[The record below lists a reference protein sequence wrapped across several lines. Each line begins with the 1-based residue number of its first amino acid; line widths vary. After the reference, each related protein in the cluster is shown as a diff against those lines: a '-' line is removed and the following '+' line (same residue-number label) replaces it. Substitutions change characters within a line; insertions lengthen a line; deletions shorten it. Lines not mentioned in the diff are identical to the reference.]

1 MISQLS
7 LLISVLHVFK
17 FQLLLGYF
25 KWFTCI
31 FILISF
37 AFPGR
42 TLRRKMTKYESK
54 FTDYWFWRG
63 QREIE
68 VGD

>member
-1 MISQLS
+1 
-7 LLISVLHVFK
+7 
-17 FQLLLGYF
+17 
-25 KWFTCI
+25 
-31 FILISF
+31 
-37 AFPGR
+37 
-42 TLRRKMTKYESK
+42 MTKYESK